1 MHKLFLIGFEMFSKT
16 LGNGTGGNGG
26 AEGAKRLPFH
36 CSVWG
41 KTVSHESLTFLIKVL
56 INSKHM
62 VRYGMNCVIKEAYEP
77 LPN

>member
-1 MHKLFLIGFEMFSKT
+1 MHRLILIVFAMLSKT
-16 LGNGTGGNGG
+16 LGNGTGGNG

-41 KTVSHESLTFLIKVL
+41 KKVSHESLTFLIQVL

-62 VRYGMNCVIKEAYEP
+62 VRYDMNCVIKEAYEP